1 MSESTPRT
9 ILLVEDELATR
20 TLISRYI
27 SDAGFVVLEA
37 ANAADFRRIL
47 RSRKPIDLVLLDLRL
62 PDADGMDLA
71 RELRQTSQAG
81 LIFVTSVNDEID
93 RVLGLELG
101 ADDYV
106 TKPIAM
112 RELLARI
119 RSTLRRVA
127 PAGEAPRSPTMRML
141 GPWEIDL
148 FRREARDNG
157 GGVVQLT
164 RAEFDLLAV
173 LVEADGRSVARDL
186 LLDVVSNRSE
196 EVSDRTVDTLI
207 SRLRSKLESD
217 PKQPTLLL
225 TDRGVGY
232 RAALTRR

>member
-1 MSESTPRT
+1 MSESAIRT
-9 ILLVEDELATR
+9 ILVVEDEAATR
-20 TLISRYI
+20 ALICRYLE
-27 SDAGFVVLEA
+27 DAGFQILEA
-37 ANAADFRRIL
+37 AHAADFRRIL
-47 RSRKPIDLVLLDLRL
+47 RSRKAIDLVLMDLRL
-62 PDADGMDLA
+62 PDANGMDLA
-71 RELRQTSQAG
+71 RELRKTSQAG

-106 TKPIAM
+106 TKPIAL

-127 PAGEAPRSPTMRML
+127 PAGEAPMSATMRQL

-148 FRREARDNG
+148 FRRETRDAKG
-157 GGVVQLT
+157 AVVPLT
-164 RAEFDLLAV
+164 RAEFDLLAA

-207 SRLRSKLESD
+207 SRLRAKLEAD
-217 PKQPTLLL
+217 PKQPALLL
-225 TDRGVGY
+225 TDRGIGY
-232 RAALTRR
+232 RAALGRR

>member
-1 MSESTPRT
+1 MSESGVRT
-9 ILLVEDELATR
+9 ILVVEDEAATR
-20 TLISRYI
+20 SLISRYLL
-27 SDAGFVVLEA
+27 DAGFQVSEA

-47 RSRKPIDLVLLDLRL
+47 RSRKPIDLVLMDLRL
-62 PDADGMDLA
+62 PDASGMDLA
-71 RELRQTSQAG
+71 KELRQTSQAG

-106 TKPIAM
+106 TKPIAL

-127 PAGEAPRSPTMRML
+127 PAGEASRSATMRFL

-148 FRREARDNG
+148 FRREARDAAG
-157 GGVVQLT
+157 AVAQLT
-164 RAEFDLLAV
+164 RAEFDLLAA

-207 SRLRSKLESD
+207 SRLRAKLEAD
-217 PKQPTLLL
+217 PKQPGLVL

-232 RAALTRR
+232 RAAVGRR

>member
-1 MSESTPRT
+1 
-9 ILLVEDELATR
+9 
-20 TLISRYI
+20 
-27 SDAGFVVLEA
+27 
-37 ANAADFRRIL
+37 
-47 RSRKPIDLVLLDLRL
+47 RKPIALVLMDLRL
-62 PDADGMDLA
+62 PDASGMDLA
-71 RELRQTSQAG
+71 KELRQTSHAG

-106 TKPIAM
+106 TKPIAL

-127 PAGEAPRSPTMRML
+127 PAGEASRSATMRFL

-148 FRREARDNG
+148 FRREARDAAG
-157 GGVVQLT
+157 AVAQLT
-164 RAEFDLLAV
+164 RAEFDLLAA

-207 SRLRSKLESD
+207 SRLRAKLEAD
-217 PKQPTLLL
+217 PKQPGLVL

-232 RAALTRR
+232 RAAVGRR